1 MEQNKLEL
9 KDCMLTLEQAK
20 ELNMLGIDMKDS
32 LYIYGE
38 DKTGDREPLCLTLRS
53 DIISALS
60 DIEMAFDLTCTL
72 PDTEIIR
79 MLPKE
84 IDNYQLKIVPFN
96 EGYCVKYEL
105 YTEHSIYVTKDGST
119 LDFCRP
125 ILRDALF
132 EMIRCLKI
140 NKLI

>member
-1 MEQNKLEL
+1 MEQNKLKLE
-9 KDCMLTLEQAK
+9 DCMLTLEQAK

-38 DKTGDREPLCLTLRS
+38 DKTGDREPLCSTLRS

-84 IDNYQLKIVPFN
+84 IDNYQLKIFT
-96 EGYCVKYEL
+96 YI
-105 YTEHSIYVTKDGST
+105 THI
-119 LDFCRP
+119 
-125 ILRDALF
+125 
-132 EMIRCLKI
+132 
-140 NKLI
+140 

>member
-1 MEQNKLEL
+1 MEQNKLKLE
-9 KDCMLTLEQAK
+9 DCMRTLEQAK

-72 PDTEIIR
+72 PDTELIR

-84 IDNYQLKIVPFN
+84 IDNYQLKIVQ
-96 EGYCVKYEL
+96 
-105 YTEHSIYVTKDGST
+105 
-119 LDFCRP
+119 
-125 ILRDALF
+125 
-132 EMIRCLKI
+132 
-140 NKLI
+140 